1 MADEKK
7 NDISVLEPAEVI
19 DEANVIKLKKP
30 LENGVDRVV
39 FNWDKVTGFILTK
52 CYERAKKKEPAMTIP
67 STSMVYQA
75 AVAAAASGLRY
86 DDILSLS
93 GSDFIAV
100 TIKVQSFLLDTGN

>member
-1 MADEKK
+1 
-7 NDISVLEPAEVI
+7 
-19 DEANVIKLKKP
+19 
-30 LENGVDRVV
+30 
-39 FNWDKVTGFILTK
+39 
-52 CYERAKKKEPAMTIP
+52 MTIP

-100 TIKVQSFLLDTGN
+100 TIKVQSFLLDTEN